1 MISIVTRIAPSKRAY
16 RTDGRGSTPGEMLA
30 PVLLALTILAP
41 PTGASGPVRPPVLP
55 AGSRLADGF
64 ILDLAH

>member
-1 MISIVTRIAPSKRAY
+1 
-16 RTDGRGSTPGEMLA
+16 MLA

-41 PTGASGPVRPPVLP
+41 PTGASEPVRPSVPP